1 MASIEWGQAHVDAAR
16 HHALG
21 RFPLGAP
28 IRLGGFDIDN
38 QPVAVLGKRVRHVAQ
53 LRLGE
58 FTLLEQAGLGVGA
71 ALVRL
76 VAALLA
82 LEIDFRVASR
92 RSIRTAAVLAHETLV
107 ARPGLD
113 HRAVD
118 TEMLVRDEALPFGQ
132 LKHARE
138 ELARHVGAQQPIPV
152 DAEHRSIPHGV
163 VHAETDE
170 PADQQVVLEL
180 LHQQA
185 LTAHREERLQQQC
198 PQQVL
203 GRNRRPAGV
212 RVALVEQPTH
222 VGQDRINEHPQPT
235 QRMLA
240 RDPFLEADVT
250 EHRRLGVG
258 LATHARNRRKVGGG
272 FQTIVCI
279 RTHARHRSRT
289 FSPAC

>member
-107 ARPGLD
+107 ARPGFD

-118 TEMLVRDEALPFGQ
+118 AEMLVRDEALPFGQ
-132 LKHARE
+132 LQHADE
-138 ELARHVGAQQPIPV
+138 ELSRHVGAQQPIAV
-152 DAEHRSIPHGV
+152 DAEHRPVPHGV
-163 VHAETDE
+163 IHAQTDE
-170 PADQQVVLEL
+170 PAEQQVVFEL
-180 LHQQA
+180 LHQEPLA
-185 LTAHREERLQQQC
+185 AHREERLQQQRS
-198 PQQVL
+198 QQVL